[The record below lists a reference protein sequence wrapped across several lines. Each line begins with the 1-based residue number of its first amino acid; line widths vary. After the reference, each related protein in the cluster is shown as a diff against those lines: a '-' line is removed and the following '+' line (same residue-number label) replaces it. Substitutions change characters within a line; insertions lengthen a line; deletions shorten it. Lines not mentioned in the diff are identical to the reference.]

1 MHRGIHGL
9 IALAGAV
16 ALAPATL
23 AGEITL
29 SSGEVL
35 TGAVTERTS
44 EHVKVSHP
52 VLGELTIPAAEVRA
66 IDGVAYEPPVE
77 QVAAQPEEAAEAEA
91 EDADEPDPEW
101 TSSLSLGLNGSEGNT
116 ENLSFRAGFEAER
129 LVEDVERFKFVSRY
143 RLETDSGD
151 RTENEWYNR
160 AIQEWYL
167 PDHPRWSWFVQGDA
181 EYDEFQDWDV
191 RVSGTAGLGYIFIDE
206 DDITLRGRA
215 GLGGAYEFG
224 SNDERFIPEALVGYD
239 YENQLNERS
248 RITST
253 GNLYFDL
260 EEGDEFRSYWDLAY
274 EIDMTDEGDWTLRV
288 GVDHQYDSDSDVR
301 PWDLGYYAAVVL
313 SF

>member
-1 MHRGIHGL
+1 MHRGVQVL
-9 IALAGAV
+9 VALAGAAV
-16 ALAPATL
+16 AA
-23 AGEITL
+23 AGAFGSEVTL

-35 TGAVTERTS
+35 NGAVTERTS

-52 VLGELTIPAAEVRA
+52 VLGELTIPASEVEA

-77 QVAAQPEEAAEAEA
+77 QIAAQPEDEAAGEAA
-91 EDADEPDPEW
+91 APEPEPEW
-101 TSSLSLGLNGSEGNT
+101 TSSLTLGLNGSEGNT
-116 ENLSFRAGFEAER
+116 ENLSLRAGLETER
-129 LVEDVERFKFVSRY
+129 LIKDVERFKFTSRY
-143 RLETDSGD
+143 KLDTDDGD
-151 RTENEWYNR
+151 RTENEWYNL

-167 PDHPRWSWFVQGDA
+167 PDHPKWSWFLQGDA

-191 RVSGTAGLGYIFIDE
+191 RVSGTVGLGYLFIDE
-206 DDITLRGRA
+206 EDITLRGRV
-215 GLGGAYEFG
+215 GFGGAYEFG
-224 SNDERFIPEALVGYD
+224 SDDERFIPEALVGYD
-239 YENQLNERS
+239 YENQLDERS

-253 GNLYFDL
+253 GNLFLDL

-301 PWDLGYYAAVVL
+301 PWDLGYYAALVY

>member
-9 IALAGAV
+9 IALAGAA

-52 VLGELTIPAAEVRA
+52 VLGALTIPAAEVRA

-77 QVAAQPEEAAEAEA
+77 QVAAQPEESAEA
-91 EDADEPDPEW
+91 EDASEPDPEW

-129 LVEDVERFKFVSRY
+129 LVEDVERFKFTSRY

-151 RTENEWYNR
+151 RTENEWYNL

-167 PDHPRWSWFVQGDA
+167 PENPRWSWFIQGDV

-191 RVSGTAGLGYIFIDE
+191 RVSGTTGLGYLFIDDE
-206 DDITLRGRA
+206 TSRSEAGPASAARTSSAPTTSASSPRRSWATTTRTSSTSARGSPRPETSILISKRA
-215 GLGGAYEFG
+215 TSSAPTGTWLT
-224 SNDERFIPEALVGYD
+224 
-239 YENQLNERS
+239 RS
-248 RITST
+248 I
-253 GNLYFDL
+253 
-260 EEGDEFRSYWDLAY
+260 
-274 EIDMTDEGDWTLRV
+274 
-288 GVDHQYDSDSDVR
+288 
-301 PWDLGYYAAVVL
+301 
-313 SF
+313 